1 MNHTSNHNSHIN
13 HLSHKDVRSNRMR
26 FALVAAVSMVGLG
39 VSSGSA
45 SAEVPPAD
53 ADLVIVLEQTCPKD
67 GKIDVVGSVKSI
79 TVTAP
84 EGKLIAGYCV
94 KAGSAGQGDGPES
107 FVLQPPVEEI
117 TFGHSSGKDISHYT
131 IDFVDQPIDD
141 LAPLPDKPDMPD
153 DKAAPVPA
161 DEPDM
166 PDDKAAPVPADE
178 PDMPDDKAAAAPQL
192 EAPQPEAP
200 QPETGSAPALPEAQS
215 ETPQVPV
222 VSAATTELPVT
233 GSTTNI
239 LAGLAAGM
247 TALGLVTR
255 RFARRTA

>member
-1 MNHTSNHNSHIN
+1 MNLTSNHNSHIS
-13 HLSHKDVRSNRMR
+13 HLGHKDIRSNRMR
-26 FALVAAVSMVGLG
+26 FAFVATVSMIGLG

-53 ADLVIVLEQTCPKD
+53 DELVIMLEQTCPK
-67 GKIDVVGSVKSI
+67 GSKIDVAGSVKSI

-84 EGKLIAGYCV
+84 EGKLVAGYCV

-107 FVLQPPVEEI
+107 FLLQPPVEEI

-131 IDFVDQPIDD
+131 IHFVDKPIDD
-141 LAPLPDKPDMPD
+141 V
-153 DKAAPVPA
+153 APVPA

-166 PDDKAAPVPADE
+166 PDDKATPAPAGE
-178 PDMPDDKAAAAPQL
+178 PDMPDDKAAPAPQP

-200 QPETGSAPALPEAQS
+200 QPEASQLEAGSAPALLETQS
-215 ETPQVPV
+215 ETPQVPI

-247 TALGLVTR
+247 TALGLATR

>member
-13 HLSHKDVRSNRMR
+13 HLSDLSHKDVRSNRMR

-39 VSSGSA
+39 VPSGSA

-53 ADLVIVLEQTCPKD
+53 ADLVIVLEQTCPKG

-141 LAPLPDKPDMPD
+141 LAPLPD
-153 DKAAPVPA
+153 
-161 DEPDM
+161 EPDM
-166 PDDKAAPVPADE
+166 PDDKAAPVPADK
-178 PDMPDDKAAAAPQL
+178 PDMPDDKAAPVPQPEVPQP

-200 QPETGSAPALPEAQS
+200 QPEAPQPEAGSAPALLEAQS

-222 VSAATTELPVT
+222 GSAATTELPVT

-247 TALGLVTR
+247 TALGLAIR
-255 RFARRTA
+255 RSARRTA

>member
-1 MNHTSNHNSHIN
+1 
-13 HLSHKDVRSNRMR
+13 
-26 FALVAAVSMVGLG
+26 MVGLG
-39 VSSGSA
+39 VSGGSA

-53 ADLVIVLEQTCPKD
+53 DDLVIVLEQTCPKG

-84 EGKLIAGYCV
+84 DGKLIAGYCV

-131 IDFVDQPIDD
+131 IDFVDKPIDD
-141 LAPLPDKPDMPD
+141 LAPSPDKPDMPD

-161 DEPDM
+161 DKPDM
-166 PDDKAAPVPADE
+166 PDDKAAPVPQPE
-178 PDMPDDKAAAAPQL
+178 V
-192 EAPQPEAP
+192 PQPEA
-200 QPETGSAPALPEAQS
+200 GSAPALLEAQS

-247 TALGLVTR
+247 TALGLATR

>member
-13 HLSHKDVRSNRMR
+13 HLSHKGTRSNRMR
-26 FALVAAVSMVGLG
+26 FALVAGVSMIGLG

-53 ADLVIVLEQTCPKD
+53 DKLVIVLEQTCPKG
-67 GKIDVVGSVKSI
+67 GKIDVAGSVKSI

-107 FVLQPPVEEI
+107 FLLQPPVVEI

-141 LAPLPDKPDMPD
+141 LVLLP
-153 DKAAPVPA
+153 

-178 PDMPDDKAAAAPQL
+178 PDMPDDKAAP
-192 EAPQPEAP
+192 APQPEAP
-200 QPETGSAPALPEAQS
+200 QPETPQPETPQPEAGSAPALLEAQP
-215 ETPQVPV
+215 ETPQAPV
-222 VSAATTELPVT
+222 ESAATTELPAT

-247 TALGLVTR
+247 TALGLATR

>member
-1 MNHTSNHNSHIN
+1 MNHTSNHNSHISHLN
-13 HLSHKDVRSNRMR
+13 HPSHLSHKGTRSNRMR
-26 FALVAAVSMVGLG
+26 FALVAGVSMIGLG

-53 ADLVIVLEQTCPKD
+53 DDLVIVLEQTCPKG
-67 GKIDVVGSVKSI
+67 GKIDVAGSVKSI

-131 IDFVDQPIDD
+131 IDFVDLPIDD
-141 LAPLPDKPDMPD
+141 LAPLP
-153 DKAAPVPA
+153 

-166 PDDKAAPVPADE
+166 PDDKAAPVP
-178 PDMPDDKAAAAPQL
+178 
-192 EAPQPEAP
+192 QPEAP
-200 QPETGSAPALPEAQS
+200 QPEAGSAPALLEVQS

>member
-53 ADLVIVLEQTCPKD
+53 DDLVIVLEQTCPKG

-131 IDFVDQPIDD
+131 IDFVDLPIDD
-141 LAPLPDKPDMPD
+141 L
-153 DKAAPVPA
+153 APVPA

-166 PDDKAAPVPADE
+166 PDDKAAP
-178 PDMPDDKAAAAPQL
+178 APQL
-192 EAPQPEAP
+192 EAPQLEAP

-239 LAGLAAGM
+239 LAGLAAGLAAGM
-247 TALGLVTR
+247 AALGLVTR